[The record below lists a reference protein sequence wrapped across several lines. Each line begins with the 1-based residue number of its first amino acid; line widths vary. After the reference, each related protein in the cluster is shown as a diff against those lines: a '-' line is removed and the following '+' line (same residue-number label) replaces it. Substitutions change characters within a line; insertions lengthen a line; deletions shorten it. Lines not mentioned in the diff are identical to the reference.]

1 MTQPEPAQEILP
13 GLSDQQMEA
22 VLRAAEPLDPGKRG
36 VLLTRLIANLR
47 DAPPDLPDIEFEYI
61 LQRSMKGLAQ
71 RQRDKSTGEVGQE
84 T

>member
-1 MTQPEPAQEILP
+1 
-13 GLSDQQMEA
+13 
-22 VLRAAEPLDPGKRG
+22 